1 MSALDEADRIASGG
15 AVQFQQLKPLAD
27 GLRDAGHAAA
37 VGPLLSAVARRALYD
52 GWEPAR
58 RAELA
63 ALLRDHQQFGYARRL
78 LRRVRADGP
87 DSEQLRQQHAL
98 CTYKDAELP
107 AARRLDRALAILT
120 DDDRAPLERSDSAE
134 TLGIAGAIYKRRWE
148 VDAKRADLESALW
161 CYRRGAELGDQE
173 EWSYAA
179 VNAAFVA
186 DRLAALEDK
195 SLGGAAV
202 AAELRADADRIR
214 TELVARVQGGDGGWH
229 DATRGEALF
238 GLGHVEEA
246 REPLARVGERTRE
259 LWRQESTAM
268 QLAELARLR
277 GFKGA
282 EVDAALGA
290 LVGGF
295 EGAVRRAYHGKIG
308 IALSGG
314 GFRASLF
321 HLGVLARLAEC
332 GVLRHVEALSCV
344 SGGSIVG
351 ACYYLALRRLL
362 EERPDDQIEDAEYV
376 ELVHRLSRDFLDGV
390 RGDLRGRLADN
401 VVDNWR
407 MLASRWSRTDRV
419 AELLHELFFSRWAQ
433 DPGRDW
439 RLDEL
444 VVRPHGQ
451 ASFSLRY
458 ENWLRCA
465 KVPVLV
471 LNATTLNTGHN
482 WQFSATWMG
491 EPPTGLDL
499 RVEAIRRL
507 RRVYYRDAPGGAPTL
522 ERAVA
527 ASACVPGLFA
537 PVPFGGIYDPEVDV
551 EVELVDGGVHDNQGI
566 ASLLEQDCNVILVS
580 DASGQAA
587 DVERPKRALLNVL
600 LRTNSVLMSRVRGA
614 QYADLASR
622 RRSET
627 LRGLMIVHLKKGL
640 PAQPRDWKGTREP
653 WDPEDDALPEQDRT
667 GRSPYP
673 IDEDVQRALAQL
685 RTDLDA
691 FSDEEAYALMGAG
704 YQMTACDLQ
713 EALPELARARR
724 SPSSPWPFAELLPRL
739 EHDPDRRLWRALE
752 PGRSL
757 FFRRIGSW
765 WRRRRRK
772 PSSATSRGVR
782 AVRTV
787 VVAPVRAV
795 VSAPLALIGGAVAGV
810 GERVR
815 RLLRGRRR

>member
-1 MSALDEADRIASGG
+1 MSAVDEADRIARGG
-15 AVQFQQLKPLAD
+15 AVRFEQLKPLAD
-27 GLRDAGHAAA
+27 GLRDHGNAAA
-37 VGPLLSAVARRALYD
+37 AAPLLIAIARWALYD
-52 GWEPAR
+52 DWEPAR

-63 ALLRDHQQFGYARRL
+63 ELLRDHRQFGYARRL
-78 LRRVRADGP
+78 LGRVRREGP
-87 DSEQLRQQHAL
+87 DSERLRQQHAL

-107 AARRLDRALAILT
+107 AARRLDRALEILGEGGE
-120 DDDRAPLERSDSAE
+120 PLERSGFAE
-134 TLGIAGAIYKRRWE
+134 TLGIAGAIYKRRWD

-161 CYRRGAELGDQE
+161 CYRRGAELRDQD

-195 SLGGAAV
+195 GIGSSAV
-202 AAELRADADRIR
+202 AAALRADADRIR
-214 TELVARVQGGDGGWH
+214 EDLVAHVRGGDGGWL
-229 DATRGEALF
+229 DSTLGEALF
-238 GLGHVEEA
+238 GLGRLAQA

-277 GFKGA
+277 GLDGA
-282 EVDAALGA
+282 EVDAALAA
-290 LVGGF
+290 LVGGR
-295 EGAVRRAYHGKIG
+295 EGALRRAYNGKIG
-308 IALSGG
+308 VALSGG

-362 EERPDDQIEDAEYV
+362 EERPDEQIEDAEYV
-376 ELVHRLSRDFLDGV
+376 ELVRRLTLDFLDGV
-390 RGDLRGRLADN
+390 RGDLRGRLAEN

-419 AELLHELFFSRWAQ
+419 AELLHELFFSRWAEE
-433 DPGRDW
+433 PRRSL
-439 RLDEL
+439 RLDEI
-444 VVRPHGQ
+444 VVRPDGQ
-451 ASFSLRY
+451 ASFSPRY
-458 ENWLRCA
+458 ENWLRCT

-507 RRVYYRDAPGGAPTL
+507 RRVYHRDAPGGAPTL

-537 PVPFGGIYDPEVDV
+537 PLPFGGIYEDVD
-551 EVELVDGGVHDNQGI
+551 VELVDGGVHDNQGI

-580 DASGQAA
+580 DASGQTA
-587 DVERPKRALLNVL
+587 DVERPKRGLLNVL
-600 LRTNSVLMSRVRGA
+600 QRTNSVLMSRVRGA
-614 QYADLASR
+614 QYADLAGR

-640 PAQPRDWKGTREP
+640 PARPRDWAGSRER
-653 WDPEDDALPEQDRT
+653 WDPEDDALAPEDLS
-667 GRSPYP
+667 GRSPYR
-673 IDEDVQRALAQL
+673 IDEEVQRALAQL

-691 FSDEEAYALMGAG
+691 FSDDEAYALMAAG
-704 YQMTACDLQ
+704 YRMTEHELP
-713 EALPELARARR
+713 EALPELADTLIEPA
-724 SPSSPWPFAELLPRL
+724 SPWPFAAMLPRL
-739 EHDPDRRLWRALE
+739 QSGDDGRLWRSLE

-757 FFRRIGSW
+757 FLRGFGS
-765 WRRRRRK
+765 WRRRRRRK
-772 PSSATSRGVR
+772 RSSATGGVVR
-782 AVRTV
+782 TARTV
-787 VVAPVRAV
+787 VIVPVRAL
-795 VSAPLALIGGAVAGV
+795 VSAPLALVGGGV
-810 GERVR
+810 VGVHRGLR
-815 RLLRGRRR
+815 RLGRGRRG

>member
-1 MSALDEADRIASGG
+1 MRVLEEAERIASGG
-15 AVQFQQLKPLAD
+15 PVRFEDLKPVAD
-27 GLRDAGHAAA
+27 GLRDEDGAAA
-37 VGPLLSAVARRALYD
+37 VTPVLIAVARRALYD
-52 GWEPAR
+52 GWEPTR

-78 LRRVRADGP
+78 LGRVRRDGP
-87 DSEQLRQQHAL
+87 DTEQLRQQHAL

-107 AARRLDRALAILT
+107 AARRLDRALEIL
-120 DDDRAPLERSDSAE
+120 AEGGKPLERSDSAE
-134 TLGIAGAIYKRRWE
+134 TLGIGGAIYKRRWE

-161 CYRRGAELGDQE
+161 CYRRGAELRDQA

-179 VNAAFVA
+179 VNAALVA
-186 DRLAALEDK
+186 DRLAALEDRGVGR
-195 SLGGAAV
+195 SV
-202 AAELRADADRIR
+202 AAEGLRADADRIR
-214 TELVARVQGGDGGWH
+214 EDLVACVPGGDGGWS
-229 DATRGEALF
+229 DATLGEALF
-238 GLGHVEEA
+238 GLGRIAEA
-246 REPLARVGERTRE
+246 HEPLARVGERTRE
-259 LWRQESTAM
+259 LWRQETTAM

-277 GFKGA
+277 GFDGP

-290 LVGGF
+290 LVGGR
-295 EGAVRRAYHGKIG
+295 EGAVRRAYNGKIG
-308 IALSGG
+308 VALSGG

-362 EERPDDQIEDAEYV
+362 QERPDEQIEDAEYV
-376 ELVHRLSRDFLDGV
+376 ELVHRLTLDFLDGV
-390 RGDLRGRLADN
+390 RGDLRGRLAEN

-433 DPGRDW
+433 DRGRSW

-458 ENWLRCA
+458 ENWLRRA

-491 EPPTGLDL
+491 EPPSGPDL

-507 RRVYYRDAPGGAPTL
+507 RRVYHRDAPGGAPTL

-527 ASACVPGLFA
+527 ASACVPALFP
-537 PVPFGGIYDPEVDV
+537 PVSFSGIYDDVD
-551 EVELVDGGVHDNQGI
+551 VELVDGGVHDNQGI

-587 DVERPKRALLNVL
+587 DANRPKRRLLGVL
-600 LRTNSVLMSRVRGA
+600 LRTNSVLMARVRGA
-614 QYADLASR
+614 QYADLAGR

-640 PAQPRDWKGTREP
+640 PAPPLDWSRCQEP
-653 WDPEDDALPEQDRT
+653 WDPEDDALPLQDRT
-667 GRSPYP
+667 GRSPYR

-691 FSDEEAYALMGAG
+691 FSDDEAYALMAAG
-704 YQMTACDLQ
+704 YRMSEHELPD
-713 EALPELARARR
+713 ALPDLAQPLVAPR
-724 SPSSPWPFAELLPRL
+724 SPWPFAAMLPRL
-739 EHDPDRRLWRALE
+739 ERDEDRRLLRALE

-757 FFRRIGSW
+757 FLRRVASW
-765 WRRRRRK
+765 W
-772 PSSATSRGVR
+772 
-782 AVRTV
+782 
-787 VVAPVRAV
+787 
-795 VSAPLALIGGAVAGV
+795 
-810 GERVR
+810 
-815 RLLRGRRR
+815 RGRRRGSSASGRALGTARSVIVTPVRALVSVPLALAGGAATAVDRGLRRLGRRPRA